1 MTDYE
6 ALSRAY
12 DIYQI
17 KNVMGRHAYHHALG
31 DHRAELDEIWSSR
44 DDISW
49 GNNMGFWAGR
59 ETMYNYYADAK
70 EVQDEATLKLMAKA
84 NPSIEVKK
92 ENFQLGALLMH
103 SLTTPLVQVADDGK
117 TAQGMWYS
125 LGQVTNA
132 GPDGTASGSWM
143 HERYAVDFI
152 KEGDDW
158 KIWHFFVGTDL
169 GAPAGQP
176 FTGKFAP
183 PPEEEMTE
191 EERARQ
197 KEQQEAMMEIMSA
210 LPKPT
215 IAMELYHCKY
225 GWHNEPHFPR
235 PYAAHTSE
243 ISYGP
248 EKYL

>member
-6 ALSRAY
+6 ALRSAY
-12 DIYQI
+12 DIYMI

-31 DHRAELDEIWSSR
+31 DHRAELDEIWSAR

-49 GNNMGFWAGR
+49 GNNMGFWVGR
-59 ETMYNYYADAK
+59 ETVYNYYADAK

-84 NPSIEVKK
+84 NPKIEVKK

-103 SLTTPLVQVADDGK
+103 SLTTPLIQVAADGK

-132 GPDGTASGSWM
+132 GPDGKASGQWM

-152 KEGDDW
+152 REGEDW

-169 GAPAGQP
+169 GCEAGKP
-176 FTGKFAP
+176 FTGKFGLAP
-183 PPEEEMTE
+183 GEEMTPE
-191 EERARQ
+191 Q
-197 KEQQEAMMEIMSA
+197 KEQQEAMMAIMEA

-215 IAMELYHCKY
+215 IPMELYHCKY

-235 PYAAHTSE
+235 PYATHTAE

>member
-1 MTDYE
+1 MTDFE

-12 DIYQI
+12 DVYEI

-31 DHRAELDEIWSSR
+31 THRAELDELWAHR

-49 GNNMGFWAGR
+49 GNNQGFWVGR
-59 ETMYNYYADAK
+59 DTMYAYYADAK
-70 EVQDEATLKLMAKA
+70 EKQDEMTLKLMASV
-84 NPSIEVKK
+84 NPEIEVKP

-103 SLTTPLVQVADDGK
+103 SLTTPLIEVAEDGK

-132 GPDGTASGSWM
+132 GPDGTATGMWM

-152 KEGDDW
+152 KEDDQW

-169 GAPAGQP
+169 GCKAGQP
-176 FTGKFAP
+176 FTGEMGPAAGAD
-183 PPEEEMTE
+183 PEQ
-191 EERARQ
+191 A
-197 KEQQEAMMEIMSA
+197 KAMAEIMSA

-215 IAMELYHCKY
+215 IPMEPYHCKY

-235 PYAAHTSE
+235 PYATHTAE
-243 ISYGP
+243 LSYGP

>member
-12 DIYQI
+12 DVYEI

-31 DHRAELDEIWSSR
+31 THRQELDTIWSTR
-44 DDISW
+44 EDISW
-49 GNNMGFWAGR
+49 GNNQGFWVGR
-59 ETMYNYYADAK
+59 ETMYHYYADAK
-70 EVQDEATLKLMAKA
+70 AVQDEKTLELMAKA
-84 NPSIEVKK
+84 NPDIEVKP

-103 SLTTPLVQVADDGK
+103 SLTTPLVVVADDGK

-132 GPDGTASGSWM
+132 SPDGTASGQWM

-152 KEGDDW
+152 KEEDGW

-169 GAPAGQP
+169 GCTAGAP
-176 FTGKFAP
+176 FTGQMGPAAGAS
-183 PPEEEMTE
+183 PEEE
-191 EERARQ
+191 A
-197 KEQQEAMMEIMSA
+197 AMREIMSA

-215 IAMELYHCKY
+215 ISMELYHCKY
-225 GWHNEPHFPR
+225 GWHSWPHFPH
-235 PYAAHTSE
+235 PYSTHTPE
-243 ISYGP
+243 LSYGP
-248 EKYL
+248 EQYQ

>member
-6 ALSRAY
+6 ALRSAY
-12 DIYQI
+12 AIYQI

-31 DHRAELDEIWSSR
+31 DHRAELDEIWSAR

-49 GNNMGFWAGR
+49 GNNMGFWVGR
-59 ETMYNYYADAK
+59 ETLYNYYADAK

-84 NPSIEVKK
+84 NPNIEVKK

-103 SLTTPLVQVADDGK
+103 SLTTPLIQVAADGK

-132 GPDGTASGSWM
+132 GPDGKASGQWM

-152 KEGDDW
+152 KEGEDW

-169 GAPAGQP
+169 GCEAGKP
-176 FTGKFAP
+176 FTGKFGPAP
-183 PPEEEMTE
+183 GEEMTPE
-191 EERARQ
+191 Q
-197 KEQQEAMMEIMSA
+197 KEQQEAMMAIMEA

-215 IAMELYHCKY
+215 IPMELYHCKY

-235 PYAAHTSE
+235 PYATHTAE

>member
-17 KNVMGRHAYHHALG
+17 KNVMGHHAYHHALG
-31 DHRAELDEIWSSR
+31 THRQELDEIWSAR
-44 DDISW
+44 EDISW
-49 GNNMGFWAGR
+49 GNNMGFWVGR
-59 ETMYNYYADAK
+59 DTMYAYYADAK
-70 EVQDEATLKLMAKA
+70 AVQDEATLKLMAKA
-84 NPSIEVKK
+84 NPKIEVRP
-92 ENFQLGALLMH
+92 ENFQMGALLMH
-103 SLTTPLVQVADDGK
+103 SLTTPLIQVADDGK

-132 GPDGTASGSWM
+132 GSDGSASGSWM

-152 KEGDDW
+152 KEDDAW

-169 GAPAGQP
+169 GCTAGEPYAERKPQP
-176 FTGKFAP
+176 R
-183 PPEEEMTE
+183 PENAEPDP
-191 EERARQ
+191 
-197 KEQQEAMMEIMSA
+197 MMEIMAA

-235 PYAAHTSE
+235 PYATHTAE
-243 ISYGP
+243 LSYGP
-248 EKYL
+248 EKYM

>member
-1 MTDYE
+1 
-6 ALSRAY
+6 
-12 DIYQI
+12 
-17 KNVMGRHAYHHALG
+17 
-31 DHRAELDEIWSSR
+31 
-44 DDISW
+44 
-49 GNNMGFWAGR
+49 
-59 ETMYNYYADAK
+59 
-70 EVQDEATLKLMAKA
+70 MAKA
-84 NPSIEVKK
+84 NPKIEVKK

-103 SLTTPLVQVADDGK
+103 SLTTPLIQVAADGK

-132 GPDGTASGSWM
+132 GPDGKASGQWM

-152 KEGDDW
+152 REGEDW

-169 GAPAGQP
+169 GCEAGKP
-176 FTGKFAP
+176 FTGKLGPAP
-183 PPEEEMTE
+183 GVEPDPQAEEN
-191 EERARQ
+191 R
-197 KEQQEAMMEIMSA
+197 KAMMAIMEA

-215 IAMELYHCKY
+215 IPMELYHCKY

-235 PYAAHTSE
+235 PYATHTAE

>member
-6 ALSRAY
+6 ALTRAY
-12 DIYQI
+12 DVYQI

-31 DHRAELDEIWSSR
+31 THREELDEIWSGR

-49 GNNMGFWAGR
+49 GNNQGFWVGR
-59 ETMYNYYADAK
+59 ETMYAYYADAK
-70 EVQDEATLKLMAKA
+70 QAQDEATLRLMAKA
-84 NPSIEVKK
+84 DPTIEVKP

-103 SLTTPLVQVADDGK
+103 SLTTPLIEVAADGK

-132 GPDGTASGSWM
+132 GPDGKATGQWM

-152 KEGDDW
+152 KEEAGW

-169 GAPAGQP
+169 GCEAGKP
-176 FTGKFAP
+176 FTGQMGPAP
-183 PPEEEMTE
+183 DADP
-191 EERARQ
+191 AQ
-197 KEQQEAMMEIMSA
+197 AAAMREIMEA

-215 IAMELYHCKY
+215 IPMELYHCKY
-225 GWHNEPHFPR
+225 GWHEEPHFPR
-235 PYAAHTSE
+235 PYETHTAA

-248 EKYL
+248 EQYQ

>member
-6 ALSRAY
+6 ALRSAY
-12 DIYQI
+12 AIYQI

-31 DHRAELDEIWSSR
+31 DHRAELDEIWSAR

-49 GNNMGFWAGR
+49 GNNMGFWVGR
-59 ETMYNYYADAK
+59 ETLYNYYADAK

-84 NPSIEVKK
+84 NPNIEVKK

-103 SLTTPLVQVADDGK
+103 SLTTPLMQVAADGK

-132 GPDGTASGSWM
+132 GPDGKASGQWM

-152 KEGDDW
+152 KEGEDW

-169 GAPAGQP
+169 GCEAGKP
-176 FTGKFAP
+176 FTGKFGPAP
-183 PPEEEMTE
+183 GEEMTPE
-191 EERARQ
+191 Q
-197 KEQQEAMMEIMSA
+197 KEQQEAMMAIMEA

-215 IAMELYHCKY
+215 IPMELYHCKY

-235 PYAAHTSE
+235 PYATHTAE